1 MHFVQLV
8 DSIVLLYPTPKTI
21 HKLHPYYHQLRKT
34 SSLEEATNILS
45 KEYDDTVY
53 YLYSQPTGIL
63 VKQPEGSIAYP
74 TNATHFDATSQVA
87 TFTSIEEAID
97 TYPELFI

>member
-45 KEYDDTVY
+45 KEYDTIY

-63 VKQPEGSIAYP
+63 VKQPEGSIVHP
-74 TNATHFDATSQVA
+74 TNTTHFDTTSQVA

>member
-34 SSLEEATNILS
+34 SSLEEVTNILS
-45 KEYDDTVY
+45 KEYDAIY
-53 YLYSQPTGIL
+53 YLYSKPTGIL
-63 VKQPEGSIAYP
+63 VKQPEGSITHP
-74 TNATHFDATSQVA
+74 TGTTHFDATSQVA

>member
-34 SSLEEATNILS
+34 SSLEEATIILS
-45 KEYDDTVY
+45 KEYDTIY

-63 VKQPEGSIAYP
+63 VKQPEGSIAHP
-74 TNATHFDATSQVA
+74 TGTRYFDSTSQVA

>member
-8 DSIVLLYPTPKTI
+8 DSIVLLYPTPRTI

-34 SSLEEATNILS
+34 SSLEEATIILS
-45 KEYDDTVY
+45 KEYDTVY

-63 VKQPEGSIAYP
+63 VKQPEGTIIHP

>member
-34 SSLEEATNILS
+34 SSLEEATIILS
-45 KEYDDTVY
+45 KEYDTVY

-63 VKQPEGSIAYP
+63 VKQPEGSIVHS
-74 TNATHFDATSQVA
+74 TNTTHFDATSQIA

>member
-34 SSLEEATNILS
+34 SFLEEATNILS
-45 KEYDDTVY
+45 KEYDTIY

-63 VKQPEGSIAYP
+63 VKQPESTIVHP
-74 TNATHFDATSQVA
+74 TNTTHFDITSHIA

>member
-34 SSLEEATNILS
+34 SSLEEATSILS
-45 KEYDDTVY
+45 KEYDTIY

-63 VKQPEGSIAYP
+63 VKQPESTVVHPAGTTY
-74 TNATHFDATSQVA
+74 FDSTFHIA

>member
-21 HKLHPYYHQLRKT
+21 HRLHPYYHQLRKT
-34 SSLEEATNILS
+34 SSLEEATIILS
-45 KEYDDTVY
+45 KEYDTVY

-63 VKQPEGSIAYP
+63 VKHPKGSIAYP
-74 TNATHFDATSQVA
+74 VNATHFDATSQVA

>member
-34 SSLEEATNILS
+34 SSLEEATIILS
-45 KEYDDTVY
+45 KEYDAIY

-63 VKQPEGSIAYP
+63 VKQPEGTITHPAG
-74 TNATHFDATSQVA
+74 TTHFDSTSQVA

>member
-8 DSIVLLYPTPKTI
+8 DSIVLLYPTPRTI

-34 SSLEEATNILS
+34 SSLEEATIILS
-45 KEYDDTVY
+45 KEYDTVY
-53 YLYSQPTGIL
+53 YLYSQPIGIL
-63 VKQPEGSIAYP
+63 VKQPEGTIIHP

>member
-34 SSLEEATNILS
+34 SSLEEATSILS
-45 KEYDDTVY
+45 KEYDTIY

-63 VKQPEGSIAYP
+63 VKQPESTIVYP
-74 TNATHFDATSQVA
+74 VGTTYFDSTSHIA

>member
-8 DSIVLLYPTPKTI
+8 DSIVLLYPTPRTI

-34 SSLEEATNILS
+34 SSLEEATIILS
-45 KEYDDTVY
+45 KEYDTVY

-63 VKQPEGSIAYP
+63 VKQPEGTIIHPAS
-74 TNATHFDATSQVA
+74 ATRFDATSQVA

>member
-8 DSIVLLYPTPKTI
+8 DSIVLLYPTPRTI

-34 SSLEEATNILS
+34 SSLEEATIILS
-45 KEYDDTVY
+45 KEYDTIY

-63 VKQPEGSIAYP
+63 VKQPEGTISHP
-74 TNATHFDATSQVA
+74 TSATNFDSTSQVA

>member
-8 DSIVLLYPTPKTI
+8 DSIVLLYPTPRTI

-34 SSLEEATNILS
+34 SSLEEATIILS
-45 KEYDDTVY
+45 KEYDAIY

-63 VKQPEGSIAYP
+63 IKQPEGTISYP

>member
-34 SSLEEATNILS
+34 SSLEEATIILS
-45 KEYDDTVY
+45 KEYDAIY

-63 VKQPEGSIAYP
+63 VKQPEGTIAHP
-74 TNATHFDATSQVA
+74 TGTTYFDSTSQVA